1 MRDKEPGAKDG
12 EILRLEVDT
21 EKTGATRIYPAKKEK
36 RKER

>member
-21 EKTGATRIYPAKKEK
+21 EKTSGTRIYPVEKK